1 MSKHLLNKTLIFIIV
16 VLTWSFLQGW
26 LPLAS
31 RHWLWLGLGL
41 ILLVPDI
48 ILNIKTR
55 LMIVY
60 GVYLIVVIANFFL
73 KGEYY
78 YSISNIVMELC
89 SMLMC
94 WILAYRVLGKRDA
107 FFINNVVRWSLFVIC
122 ATCITTIIVDQF
134 IPGVVRIVVEYINGE
149 KGEMAE
155 QFYKMG
161 VCEYAFPH
169 AVPIIIPGL
178 IFWIRNKAANKIFR
192 IISLLC
198 LLLCLF
204 FLFITGVST
213 AVFSGVLA
221 IILSMVVSAESMRKT
236 ITRFILVGLLMTPF
250 LNKEFMGGLLRSIS
264 AVIPSESIIQGR
276 VDEIAYSIETGG
288 ENYGDLKQRENKY
301 DISIDGFWK
310 SPITGTSNKDDI
322 GEHSVLLDRFAALG
336 ILGGIPFVFYVF
348 LLSVYIYKHIEDRK
362 RGFFLCGLGCFAVMI
377 GTKNMST
384 VYTWLYVGALLP
396 AILMYTPQNS
406 RKIQHYDR
414 FK

>member
-1 MSKHLLNKTLIFIIV
+1 MTKQLNNTLLFIIV
-16 VLTWSFLQGW
+16 VLTWSLLQGW

-31 RHWLWLGLGL
+31 RHWIWLGFGL
-41 ILLVPDI
+41 ILLIPDI
-48 ILNIKTR
+48 AKNLKTQ

-60 GVYLIVVIANFFL
+60 GAYLIVVLVNYFL

-78 YSISNIVMELC
+78 YSISNIIMELG
-89 SMLMC
+89 SMLLC
-94 WILAYRVLGKRDA
+94 WILSYRVLSIKDSY
-107 FFINNVVRWSLFVIC
+107 FTNNVVKWSLFVIC
-122 ATCITTIIVDQF
+122 ATCITTIVVARF
-134 IPGVVRIVVEYINGE
+134 IPGVVRTVVWYINSE
-149 KGEMAE
+149 KGGMAD

-178 IFWIRNKAANKIFR
+178 IFWIRNKTASKSFR
-192 IISLLC
+192 IISLIC
-198 LLLCLF
+198 LLLCLY

-213 AVFSGVLA
+213 AVFTAVLA
-221 IILSMVVSAESMRKT
+221 VILSLVVSADSMKKT
-236 ITRFILVGLLMTPF
+236 VIRIAIVGLLMAPF
-250 LNKEFMGGLLRSIS
+250 LNKEFMGGFLRSIS
-264 AVIPSESIIQGR
+264 AVIPSEGIAQR
-276 VDEIAYSIETGG
+276 VDEIAYSFETGG
-288 ENYGDLKQRENKY
+288 ENSGDLKQREDKY

-348 LLSVYIYKHIEDRK
+348 LLSVYIHKHIEDRK

-384 VYTWLYVGALLP
+384 VYTWLYVGVLLP
-396 AILMYTPQNS
+396 ALLMYTPKGS
-406 RKIQHYDR
+406 SKRIQ
-414 FK
+414 